1 LAIDL
6 HLHTQASDGT
16 WTPAELVRKVQEA
29 DLTAFAV
36 TDHDVTAALAE
47 TARLVAGTGL
57 TFIPGVE
64 ISASY
69 TPDIT
74 LHIIGYNINPDHP
87 ALKKVLAFNMAAWE
101 KSEWDSIANLAKLGI
116 HVDPERY
123 RYWVSARHLGG
134 WPLLNALQEAGHV
147 QGFDDYFGKY
157 FGKGKPAYVD
167 IIFAQPAEVVAAIR
181 QAGGV
186 PVLAHPAL
194 YRQDGAYL
202 YRNPEFQKEMLAW
215 GIEGLEAFSSSH
227 TPEESAELVQL
238 AEKLGLLITGGS
250 DCHGDFV
257 GRRLGQPLVADRY
270 LQPLLARMQE
280 VRMI

>member
-1 LAIDL
+1 MAIDL

-134 WPLLNALQEAGHV
+134 
-147 QGFDDYFGKY
+147 
-157 FGKGKPAYVD
+157 
-167 IIFAQPAEVVAAIR
+167 
-181 QAGGV
+181 
-186 PVLAHPAL
+186 
-194 YRQDGAYL
+194 
-202 YRNPEFQKEMLAW
+202 
-215 GIEGLEAFSSSH
+215 
-227 TPEESAELVQL
+227 
-238 AEKLGLLITGGS
+238 
-250 DCHGDFV
+250 
-257 GRRLGQPLVADRY
+257 
-270 LQPLLARMQE
+270 
-280 VRMI
+280 